1 MICLSIYLPIYLSTY
16 LYLSEYLSIPQVR
29 VFGFWFRLANETFL
43 KPVKQPTL
51 RG

>member
-1 MICLSIYLPIYLSTY
+1 MLSINRSTY
-16 LYLSEYLSIPQVR
+16 LSICLSEYLFPQVR

-43 KPVKQPTL
+43 KPVKQLTL